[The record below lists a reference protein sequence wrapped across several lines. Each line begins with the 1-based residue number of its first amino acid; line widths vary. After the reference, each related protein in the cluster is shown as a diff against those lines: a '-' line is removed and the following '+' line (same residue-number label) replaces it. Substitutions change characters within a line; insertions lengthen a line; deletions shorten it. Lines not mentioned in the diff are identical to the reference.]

1 MSRGA
6 MVLVLVLTAAER
18 LADAHQSSTS
28 HSTIRIE
35 GDGRIDYTLAL
46 STRDLYEALALEK
59 DRDATD
65 DEVHAGE
72 ERLWSYVERKLSL
85 AGEHGQPCAIE
96 RTGYR
101 LREDAE
107 RRVELRFV
115 ARCPTPG
122 TVTIDYGLF
131 FDLDPRHTGWASISQ
146 GATTTQEE
154 FKAGAGRRVLDV
166 RGGLGAFDYILEGV
180 EHIFT
185 GYDHLC
191 FLLGLLLVAVL
202 TPTLR
207 GSLRAV
213 AATVTA
219 FTAAHSLTLI
229 LAALGVVTLPSRVVE
244 SAIAASIVF
253 VAVENLLRRAPS
265 KRWPLVFAFG
275 LVHGL
280 GFASLLAPLLP
291 PRGVIAPLLLFN
303 LGVEL
308 GQLAIV
314 LAVVPLLY
322 GLARRDADRYRRTVL
337 VGGSI
342 AIGLLGL
349 VWLIERVGDVKL
361 TSQWL

>member
-1 MSRGA
+1 MWRA
-6 MVLVLVLTAAER
+6 VVVVVLVLAVART
-18 LADAHQSSTS
+18 ADAHQSSTS
-28 HSTIRIE
+28 HSTIHIE

-46 STRDLYEALALEK
+46 STRDLYEALALDG

-65 DEVHAGE
+65 AEVTAGE
-72 ERLWSYVERKLSL
+72 ARLWDYVEHRITL
-85 AGEHGQPCAIE
+85 AGEGGVACTTE

-101 LREDAE
+101 LKTDAE

-122 TVTIDYGLF
+122 AVTLDYQLF
-131 FDLDPRHTGWASISQ
+131 FELDPRHTGWASISQ
-146 GATTTQEE
+146 GATTVQEE
-154 FKAGAGRRVLDV
+154 FKAGAGRRVLDIH
-166 RGGLGAFDYILEGV
+166 GGLGAADYVLEGV

-185 GYDHLC
+185 GYDHIA
-191 FLLGLLLVAVL
+191 FLLGLLLIAVL
-202 TPTLR
+202 APTLR

-229 LAALGVVTLPSRVVE
+229 LAALNVVRLPSRVVE

-253 VAVENLLRRAPS
+253 VAVENLIRRAPS
-265 KRWPLVFAFG
+265 TRWPLVFAFG

-291 PRGVIAPLLLFN
+291 PRGVIVPLLLFN

-322 GLARRDADRYRRTVL
+322 ASARRDPARYRRTVL
-337 VGGSI
+337 VGGSVI
-342 AIGLLGL
+342 IGLLGL

-361 TSQWL
+361 ISRWL